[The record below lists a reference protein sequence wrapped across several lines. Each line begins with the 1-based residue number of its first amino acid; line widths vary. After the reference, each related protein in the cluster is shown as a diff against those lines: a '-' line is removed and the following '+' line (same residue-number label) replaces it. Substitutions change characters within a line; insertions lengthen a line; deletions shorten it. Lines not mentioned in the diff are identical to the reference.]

1 MVDKFKEAYWRLS
14 ELLEEEVITMEII
27 ILGADVAEQ
36 IVRTEIRLLMNEQ
49 SVQALQCL
57 LVF

>member
-14 ELLEEEVITMEII
+14 ELLEEEVITMATII
-27 ILGADVAEQ
+27 FGADVAEQ

-49 SVQALQCL
+49 SVQAL
-57 LVF
+57 